1 MSINYLYDLIFVFCF
16 FSLWFKGREMYY
28 ITWVFQFLT
37 LLLGNMGFILLGG
50 RALKV
55 LLIVNDPLSV
65 SVPIIR

>member
-1 MSINYLYDLIFVFCF
+1 
-16 FSLWFKGREMYY
+16 MYY

-55 LLIVNDPLSV
+55 HLLTNINNILHLFS
-65 SVPIIR
+65 SNE